1 MWDRDR
7 PLSLSLSPLTPWGG
21 QRSSL
26 LRTHSHIFT
35 HWRQITQWPRNSSFL
50 LLCFGRIAFTF
61 FLGLKFENSHSDMFM
76 WNLGDNGLEVPTDTG
91 GEALWF
97 LFCTFWKFLVLT
109 GCFRRGGLLGGG
121 FCLVCFFFL
130 KASNAI
136 DMIVSGGKYDCYSY
150 FLSFWI
156 NFVCRTTFI

>member
-21 QRSSL
+21 SKVIPPPYS
-26 LRTHSHIFT
+26 HSHIFT

-97 LFCTFWKFLVLT
+97 LFLHFLEVFSFDWLFS
-109 GCFRRGGLLGGG
+109 GWGGGGLLLGGG
-121 FCLVCFFFL
+121 FCLFCLFVFLFFSL
-130 KASNAI
+130 KHQ
-136 DMIVSGGKYDCYSY
+136 MRYDCKWGKMW
-150 FLSFWI
+150 LL
-156 NFVCRTTFI
+156 